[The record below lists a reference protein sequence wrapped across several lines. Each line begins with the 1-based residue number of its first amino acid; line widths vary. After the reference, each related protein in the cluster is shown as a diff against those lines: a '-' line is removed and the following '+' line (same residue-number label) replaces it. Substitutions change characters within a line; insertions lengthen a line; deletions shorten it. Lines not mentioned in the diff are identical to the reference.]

1 MAGYA
6 ACTLQGVA
14 ELQIQ
19 AALKE
24 IKEEEYCAVIQPQ
37 LEDQRFVR
45 GPKLKRGSPR
55 L

>member
-6 ACTLQGVA
+6 AYSTPDVA

-37 LEDQRFVR
+37 LEDQRLVR
-45 GPKLKRGSPR
+45 GPKLKRGNPK